1 MLETEGKNRHIADDE
16 EEDSGLEDNKPKFS
30 TSQKDNIQ
38 QYSEPD
44 NYFSFFSSHE
54 KLIHNPRVVV
64 KYLPVDY
71 YVLLQENFETK
82 GEFVESN
89 YIMFRNLPLII
100 RNLTKF
106 KRYVHRQLKY
116 EDVSR

>member
-1 MLETEGKNRHIADDE
+1 MQ
-16 EEDSGLEDNKPKFS
+16 S
-30 TSQKDNIQ
+30 TGGDTQ

-54 KLIHNPRVVV
+54 KLIQRPRDVV

-71 YVLLQENFETK
+71 YVLLQENYETK

-89 YIMFRNLPLII
+89 YVMFRNLPII
-100 RNLTKF
+100 MRNLTKF
-106 KRYVHRQLKY
+106 KRYVHR
-116 EDVSR
+116 